1 MSSII
6 SDSYGATELPDS
18 SDSSDT
24 VLDVTADDKPRDGN
38 CYKYLHHFL
47 MIVCL
52 SIGSYL
58 GVITRIYTSI
68 YLSLFDNIDQFTSLW
83 AQVIGTGVIGYLV
96 INKSN
101 INNVLY
107 TSLATGLCGSLTTF
121 STWNAESALVL
132 LQLNESTLVTIN
144 RPDYVKG
151 GVSGLM
157 ILFIGIGLP
166 LSSFIFGSNMGRVFK
181 APVITSSYYVTGYV
195 SSVLLYIIS
204 TTIIIIVC
212 LITDNY
218 YILFSLLF
226 GPIGTYLRWRLAY
239 FDVNFLKNDFP
250 MGTLI
255 SNYTGSLILAGCM
268 VARLH
273 VNNPTV
279 VQLING
285 VITGFCGCLTT
296 VSTFISQITKL
307 SFKMSSIYVL
317 ISLTTVQITY
327 ITIFIIYSVVY

>member
-1 MSSII
+1 MSSIVT
-6 SDSYGATELPDS
+6 DSYGATELPYS
-18 SDSSDT
+18 SEKSDS
-24 VLDVTADDKPRDGN
+24 VLDDTTDDKSRDGN
-38 CYKYLHHFL
+38 CYKYFHHFL
-47 MIVCL
+47 LIMGL
-52 SIGSYL
+52 SIWSYV
-58 GVITRIYTSI
+58 GVITRVYTSV

-83 AQVIGTGVIGYLV
+83 AQVIGTGIIGYLV
-96 INKSN
+96 VNKSN
-101 INNVLY
+101 INSAVY
-107 TSLATGLCGSLTTF
+107 VSLSTGLCGSLTTF

-132 LQLNESTLVTIN
+132 LQFNESTLVTIN

-151 GVSGLM
+151 GVSGVM

-166 LSSFIFGSNMGRVFK
+166 LSSFIFGNNIGMLFK
-181 APVITSSYYVTGYV
+181 APVITSSHYITGYV
-195 SSVLLYIIS
+195 LSVLLYIIS
-204 TTIIIIVC
+204 TTTIITVC
-212 LITDNY
+212 VITDNY

-239 FDVNFLKNDFP
+239 FDVKNDFP
-250 MGTLI
+250 IGTLL
-255 SNYTGSLILAGCM
+255 SNYIGSIVLAGCM

-296 VSTFISQITKL
+296 VSTFINQITKL
-307 SFKMSSIYVL
+307 SFKMSLMYVL
-317 ISLTTVQITY
+317 ISLTTVQLTY